1 MIFAHFFVAGVPK
14 PQGSKRAFVN
24 PKTNRAIIVEDNKGT
39 KDWRTDVRNAAAEA
53 VPQKDRINEG
63 PVLIVLKFVMKR
75 PVSTPKT
82 KATPPAVKK
91 PDLDKLERAI
101 LDAITGIAF
110 SDDSQVTFLTGSKRL
125 AEIDE
130 VPGCWITI
138 SDGEAR
144 FEMTGKADLS

>member
-1 MIFAHFFVAGVPK
+1 MIAHFWVPGIAK

-53 VPQKDRINEG
+53 ISQKDRISEG
-63 PVLIVLKFVMKR
+63 PVIIQLQFIMKR

-91 PDLDKLERAI
+91 PDLDKLTRAI
-101 LDAITGIAF
+101 FDSVTGIAF
-110 SDDSQVTFLTGSKRL
+110 GDDSQVTFMTASKRI

-144 FEMTGKADLS
+144 VLIEGTAAL